1 MKTRYT
7 AIIGCLLLCSASVLF
22 SCRDCDDDHSSES
35 TKSYLLT
42 VKAIDSDYQNIQDN
56 VSLYVFDK
64 AYKLKKVVKCNL
76 DTESN
81 IDVPLNEQYTIVAL
95 GHSVDMADPAIPMET
110 LIEDAQI
117 VLSTDVFADKVV
129 ATSPGDIFH
138 GTIEIKNEGTECG
151 EVTRSKAT
159 TSEDNKGVVWIK
171 RKVAAL
177 TIITRN
183 IQSELNTTDEDF
195 SYVVR
200 QTSGTLDFK
209 GNLKGDKVNY
219 HPASHFTTTNR
230 DLVAPLFYTYAS
242 DNDDGFCVDIYKGTT
257 LLQSYC
263 TDSDENPML
272 LKEGKHTVVLIDYR
286 DNSNGGEGFLNVT
299 CKVQDWH
306 DDNIGEEFE

>member
-1 MKTRYT
+1 MKTRYI
-7 AIIGCLLLCSASVLF
+7 AIIGCLLLCSSTMLS
-22 SCRDCDDDHSSES
+22 SCRDCDDDHSGDN
-35 TKSYLLT
+35 TKRYRLT
-42 VKAIDSDYQNIQDN
+42 VKTIDSDYQNIQDN

-76 DTESN
+76 DTEAD
-81 IDVPLNEQYTIVAL
+81 IEVPLNEQYTIVAL
-95 GHSVDMADPAIPMET
+95 GHSADMADPAIPMET

-117 VLSTDVFADKVV
+117 VLSTNVFADKVV

-138 GTIEIKNEGTECG
+138 GTIELKNEDTECD
-151 EVTRSKAT
+151 EITRSETT
-159 TSEDNKGVVWIK
+159 TSDANKGVVWIK

-183 IQSELNTTDEDF
+183 IQSELNTTDENF

-219 HPASHFTTTNR
+219 HPASHFTTTNH

-242 DNDDGFCVDIYKGTT
+242 DKDDGFCIDIYRGTT

-263 TDSDENPML
+263 TDSEENPML
-272 LKEGKHTVVLIDYR
+272 LKEGKHTVLFIDYR
-286 DNSNGGEGFLNVT
+286 NSNGGDGYLNVI
-299 CKVQDWH
+299 CKVQDWK